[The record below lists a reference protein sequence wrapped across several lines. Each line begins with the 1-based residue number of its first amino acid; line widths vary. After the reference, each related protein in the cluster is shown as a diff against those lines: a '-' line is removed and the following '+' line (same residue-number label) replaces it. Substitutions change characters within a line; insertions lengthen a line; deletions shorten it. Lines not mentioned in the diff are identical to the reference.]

1 MDIFQGEHLV
11 ELIKA
16 IGTLGIFGMVFCET
30 GLLIG
35 VFLPGD
41 SVLFTAGFLASQGF
55 LNIYVLIPTI
65 FVAAVL
71 GDNAGYLW
79 GHKLGHRIF
88 NREDS
93 VIFHKDNVLKAQHFY
108 EKYGTM
114 ALILSRYIP
123 IVRTFAPLVAGVGKM
138 PYKRFFLIDLISCF
152 IWSFGLTLAGFYLI
166 KVFPGLEKNITLV
179 IFGIIVV
186 SLIFPV
192 YHYLKNKIAKKK

>member
-1 MDIFQGEHLV
+1 MDIFKGEHLV

-16 IGTLGIFGMVFCET
+16 IGMLGIFGLIFCET

-41 SVLFTAGFLASQGF
+41 SVLFTAGVLAAYGN

-65 FVAAVL
+65 FVAAVI
-71 GDNAGYLW
+71 GDNIGYLW
-79 GHKLGHRIF
+79 GNKLGHRIF

-93 VIFHKDNVLKAQHFY
+93 VIFHKDNVLKAQEFY
-108 EKYGTM
+108 DKYGTM
-114 ALILSRYIP
+114 ALIISRYIP

-138 PYKRFFLIDLISCF
+138 PYKRFFFVDLLSCF

-166 KVFPGLEKNITLV
+166 KAFPGLEKNITLV
-179 IFGIIVV
+179 IFGIIVA
-186 SLIFPV
+186 SLIFPG
-192 YHYLKNKIAKKK
+192 YHYLRSKFSKK